1 MSKKTT
7 LIQISKAADVSIST
21 VDRVLNQRG
30 GVSPDKEK
38 KVLEM
43 ASQLNLD
50 RVIFRN
56 YLKVLRVAVMMQS
69 SQNPFY
75 RGLRNAF
82 LQPGAVL
89 SDMKINCFIHDIDV
103 TDSTG
108 TTRKIREISENYD
121 ALIVICPDDP
131 HLSDELQLISTRIP
145 ILTLVTDLPR
155 SGRIAY
161 IGPDNRQAGRA
172 AGELMG
178 RFLGSAGGDIL
189 VILGMHRFVGHEE
202 REMGFRQRGYVHVQE
217 NGTDR
222 ISHRPAPQHIVILQR
237 LASDESD
244 ATPLIQQLSHSR
256 PSPRRST
263 LLAPGSEDQEHATR
277 QDHRG
282 NCRCN
287 GRAVRGKERQS
298 NQNDGHNQCNHITK
312 KLWTIQQRCRNT
324 QRAVR
329 SDNNADRLR
338 PGTGCAGSRLLDR
351 RWCGGGVAKHG
362 AAGER

>member
-202 REMGFRQRGYVHVQE
+202 REMGFRSVLRERFTACTITASLESGENPDRAAELTSEALQKNTSIRGIY
-217 NGTDR
+217 N
-222 ISHRPAPQHIVILQR
+222 ISAGNSAIAEYIRSLGLSSQIVLITHELTSERRAMLREGILDAVIDQNPTIEAHRAL
-237 LASDESD
+237 E
-244 ATPLIQQLSHSR
+244 
-256 PSPRRST
+256 
-263 LLAPGSEDQEHATR
+263 LL
-277 QDHRG
+277 
-282 NCRCN
+282 
-287 GRAVRGKERQS
+287 GRYFK
-298 NQNDGHNQCNHITK
+298 
-312 KLWTIQQRCRNT
+312 RNT
-324 QRAVR
+324 AYVDVGDYTPFNIFIRENCPQESELNR
-329 SDNNADRLR
+329 
-338 PGTGCAGSRLLDR
+338 
-351 RWCGGGVAKHG
+351 
-362 AAGER
+362 